1 MTDKIGSQD
10 WRSLCELARREDDPG
25 KLLELIV
32 KINRALEDCNRASGR
47 HSALVIES
55 VVLPLGSAAHQSC
68 SHQSEF
74 DSHRVALQLPAIGD
88 EC

>member
-1 MTDKIGSQD
+1 MTDKIGSND
-10 WRSLCELARREDDPG
+10 WRALCELARKEEDPG
-25 KLLELIV
+25 KLLKLIV
-32 KINRALEDCNRASGR
+32 KINRALEQCNRASGQR
-47 HSALVIES
+47 SALVIES
-55 VVLPLGSAAHQSC
+55 VVLPLGSVVEQPC

>member
-1 MTDKIGSQD
+1 MTDKIGSND
-10 WRSLCELARREDDPG
+10 WRALCELARREEDPG

-32 KINRALEDCNRASGR
+32 KINRALEVCNRISAGR
-47 HSALVIES
+47 AALAIES
-55 VVLPLGSAAHQSC
+55 VVLPMGSVAEQSY

>member
-1 MTDKIGSQD
+1 MTDKVSSND
-10 WRSLCELARREDDPG
+10 WRALCELARREEDPG
-25 KLLELIV
+25 KVLELIV

-47 HSALVIES
+47 RSALVIES
-55 VVLPLGSAAHQSC
+55 VVLPAVVVEQSC

-74 DSHRVALQLPAIGD
+74 DSHRIALQLPAIGD